1 MPWRVIIADDERPA
15 RQRVR
20 TLLEA
25 ESDVEIVA
33 ECEDGASTVAAVAE
47 HRPDL
52 LFLDVQMPRLS
63 GFGVLETLGP
73 EAMPVVIFTTAHDE
87 HAVHAFEV
95 NALDYLLK
103 PFKESRF
110 RQALE
115 RARTHLRIR
124 EPQLP
129 DARLQSLLTHLRAGQ
144 GDGPRLLVRN
154 PDRILFLN
162 AGQVDHVETAGN
174 YVVVHTGAERH
185 IVRETMASLEKR
197 LAPAGFMRI
206 SRSILV
212 NLRRIRELQPL
223 GASEYCVV
231 MKNGARLTMT
241 CALRDLQARMAEL

>member
-1 MPWRVIIADDERPA
+1 MKLRVILADDERPA

-20 TLLEA
+20 TLLES
-25 ESDVEIVA
+25 ETDMEIVA
-33 ECEDGASTVAAVAE
+33 ECEDGAATVSAVVE

-52 LFLDVQMPRLS
+52 LFLDVQMPRLN
-63 GFGVLETLGP
+63 GFGVLEVLGP
-73 EAMPVVIFTTAHDE
+73 KAMPVVIFTTAHDE
-87 HAVHAFEV
+87 HAVRAFEV

-115 RARTHLRIR
+115 RARAHLRSR
-124 EPQLP
+124 ASDLP
-129 DARLQSLLTHLRAGQ
+129 DARLQALLTHLRAGQ
-144 GDGPRLLVRN
+144 GEGPRLLVKN
-154 PDRILFLN
+154 PDRILFLS

-174 YVVVHTGAERH
+174 YVVVHAGSERH
-185 IVRETMASLEKR
+185 VVRETMASLEKR
-197 LAPAGFMRI
+197 LAEAGFMRI
-206 SRSILV
+206 SRSVLV

-241 CALRDLQARMAEL
+241 CALRDLQARMAEF